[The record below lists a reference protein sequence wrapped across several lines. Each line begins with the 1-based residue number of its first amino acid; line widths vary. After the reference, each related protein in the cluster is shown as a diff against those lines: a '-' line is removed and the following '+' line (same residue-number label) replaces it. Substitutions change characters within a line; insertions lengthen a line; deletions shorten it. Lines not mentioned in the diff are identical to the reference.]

1 MALDKNQRLRACDLL
16 ILELLVMEDR
26 LKELTG
32 LAQETGFTSING
44 QLKSLRAQVHKFTES
59 ISGKKAATEIEK

>member
-1 MALDKNQRLRACDLL
+1 MALDKTQRLRACDLL

-44 QLKSLRAQVHKFTES
+44 QLKSLRTQVHKFTES
-59 ISGKKAATEIEK
+59 ISGKKAATEIAK